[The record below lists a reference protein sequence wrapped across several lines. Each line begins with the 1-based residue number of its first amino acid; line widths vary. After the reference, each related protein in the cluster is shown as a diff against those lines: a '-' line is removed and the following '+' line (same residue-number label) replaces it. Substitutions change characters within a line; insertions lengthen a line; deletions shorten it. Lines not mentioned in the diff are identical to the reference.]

1 MDEFQLKLITKS
13 SRNVSV
19 RPPAPLRQT
28 ILVRTFG
35 EQMNTLRC
43 SISVFATILWAGCA
57 LADPCEAALPAKAG
71 TVFTGTVQYI
81 VDGDGICVGSS
92 SDADT
97 WIEVRLADFDAP
109 EMRTEEGRSA
119 KAEMTRLAKG
129 KQAECVT
136 TPGRNGKTTSYD
148 RVIASCS
155 IEGASL
161 ASLMREANVLEG
173 GN

>member
-1 MDEFQLKLITKS
+1 MSKLCTGFF
-13 SRNVSV
+13 VV
-19 RPPAPLRQT
+19 ACFAPHA
-28 ILVRTFG
+28 F
-35 EQMNTLRC
+35 
-43 SISVFATILWAGCA
+43 
-57 LADPCEAALPAKAG
+57 ADPCEASLPAKAG
-71 TVFTGTVQYI
+71 TVFTGIVQYI

-92 SDADT
+92 SEADT

-109 EMRTEEGRSA
+109 ELKTEDGQSA

-136 TPGRNGKTTSYD
+136 TPGRSGKTTSYD

-155 IEGASL
+155 IDGANL
-161 ASLMREANVLEG
+161 ASLMREADVPEG

>member
-1 MDEFQLKLITKS
+1 MAISMNARRLGLCVT
-13 SRNVSV
+13 SV
-19 RPPAPLRQT
+19 IIAAGNA
-28 ILVRTFG
+28 FG
-35 EQMNTLRC
+35 
-43 SISVFATILWAGCA
+43 
-57 LADPCEAALPAKAG
+57 DPCEGKLPDKAG

-92 SDADT
+92 SEADT

-119 KAEMTRLAKG
+119 KVEMTRLANG

-136 TPGRNGKTTSYD
+136 TPGRSGKTTSYD

-155 IEGASL
+155 IGGKSL
-161 ASLMREANVLEG
+161 ASLLREAGVPEG